1 MLRKIVYG
9 ITVFILG
16 FGLGVIL
23 TGTDDEAEDE
33 LL

>member
-1 MLRKIVYG
+1 MLKNIVYG

-23 TGTDDEAEDE
+23 TRTDDEVEDG
-33 LL
+33 LY